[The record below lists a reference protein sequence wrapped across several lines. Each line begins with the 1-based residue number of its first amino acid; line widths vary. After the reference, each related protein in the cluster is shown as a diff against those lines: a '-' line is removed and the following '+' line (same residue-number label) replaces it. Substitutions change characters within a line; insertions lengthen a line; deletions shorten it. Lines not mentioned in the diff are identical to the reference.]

1 MLLFS
6 RLRKR
11 PAATAASARRSC
23 RRASS
28 AASMQPLE
36 GHGRGPVPCVT
47 TTAELLR
54 PDSCTPKSF
63 SYGAFVADAQAR
75 GRPLTRK
82 ERQAALAAQ
91 ALAHHDSWTNKA
103 ASSIRTHL
111 VNQQAIQMGS
121 TSFAA
126 GDRLSA
132 VEKETYSYGRQA
144 SHGLAQRSQTERVSQ
159 VQKFLD
165 STRASTSAS
174 SVQASPTAVS
184 TKLVDIQPKVKRG
197 YTWSTLAGRSS
208 FSYGQFVAQNP
219 GTISAEMRRIAAQKF
234 FDVSL
239 PIESTSESEKDHR

>member
-1 MLLFS
+1 MDPCRPQCFRICYGS
-6 RLRKR
+6 AKR
-11 PAATAASARRSC
+11 PRPASAWRHQEIAQYSPTDRSRPWLAATRRRHHTRVSAVVQKTWGLF
-23 RRASS
+23 A
-28 AASMQPLE
+28 
-36 GHGRGPVPCVT
+36 
-47 TTAELLR
+47 
-54 PDSCTPKSF
+54 
-63 SYGAFVADAQAR
+63 
-75 GRPLTRK
+75 
-82 ERQAALAAQ
+82 
-91 ALAHHDSWTNKA
+91 
-103 ASSIRTHL
+103 IRTHL

-184 TKLVDIQPKVKRG
+184 TKLVDIQPKAKRG

-219 GTISAEMRRIAAQKF
+219 GTTSAEMRRIAAQKF
-234 FDVSL
+234 FHASL
-239 PIESTSESEKDHR
+239 PNESTSE